1 MHFWYKWQPKI
12 FVVGHLKGRKIK
24 VSHCKSTLYQIRIM
38 LLQFLE
44 QMTLVSLSLKK
55 ALSFADKDIFPGTEN
70 MQIIKHIVRI
80 SSNIYFKQ

>member
-1 MHFWYKWQPKI
+1 
-12 FVVGHLKGRKIK
+12 
-24 VSHCKSTLYQIRIM
+24 M

-55 ALSFADKDIFPGTEN
+55 VLSFADKDIFPGTEN

>member
-1 MHFWYKWQPKI
+1 
-12 FVVGHLKGRKIK
+12 
-24 VSHCKSTLYQIRIM
+24 M

-55 ALSFADKDIFPGTEN
+55 ALSFADKDIFPSTEN